1 MRNALLALGLLAS
14 PAAAEATLAE
24 ASLGLELVPCAL
36 SDLSCVTLSLPLD
49 PRANDPEKTIDITFA
64 LSFAHVE
71 SRGILFYVVGGPG
84 GSGLASA
91 EGYLS
96 AFNPSLTDYMDI
108 VFIDAGPSE
117 LSFWKDTVGARQVGD
132 LIAAWGA
139 RRLPVYPTPP
149 SAVSNSTI
157 ERPRCTIRAS
167 ASRSCASPPA
177 AGSGTTRS
185 PPTCSMNTTPDRRDT
200 PRPWP
205 VSQGS
210 RSGKSAF

>member
-1 MRNALLALGLLAS
+1 MRHAVLALGLLAS

-36 SDLSCVTLSLPLD
+36 SDLSCVTLPLPLD

-108 VFIDAGPSE
+108 VFIDQRGGSQRH
-117 LSFWKDTVGARQVGD
+117 VGRARQGSLNQFSVKQDDYVITALGEAPPEAVQA
-132 LIAAWGA
+132 IATSVT
-139 RRLPVYPTPP
+139 RR
-149 SAVSNSTI
+149 
-157 ERPRCTIRAS
+157 
-167 ASRSCASPPA
+167 
-177 AGSGTTRS
+177 
-185 PPTCSMNTTPDRRDT
+185 
-200 PRPWP
+200 
-205 VSQGS
+205 
-210 RSGKSAF
+210 